1 MDWKDISQ
9 LPIKELLEHLKI
21 EPDFPRKGFYNA
33 AGLFKV
39 LGDPTRIHII
49 LVLSENPELC
59 VQDLSESIKLNG
71 SAISHHLRTLRLKK
85 LVKQRRIGKNVFYS
99 LKDHYV
105 IEILK
110 LAIIHNYK

>member
-9 LPIKELLEHLKI
+9 LPIKELLERLKI
-21 EPDFPRKGFYNA
+21 EPDLPRRGFYNA

-49 LVLSENPELC
+49 YVLSENSELC
-59 VQDLSESIKLNG
+59 VQDLSASIKLNG
-71 SAISHHLRTLRLKK
+71 SAISHHLRILRQKK

-99 LKDHYV
+99 LKDDHV
-105 IEILK
+105 IEIIK
-110 LAIIHNYK
+110 LAIIHNYN